1 MFQLS
6 TEQIATLDKLNSSIR
21 FVHQAPT
28 YEEDPQSGRPVL
40 KKHGRITCEV
50 FDKTTSQHYLSVDG
64 EDEKDAA
71 TKAIAKAIDAEKPL
85 TPAQKM
91 TKNFKAQDAQ
101 LKTVKGE
108 LEKAREENAKLKA
121 ELEAATTKK

>member
-6 TEQIATLDKLNSSIR
+6 QEQIATLEKLNSSIR

-71 TKAIAKAIDAEKPL
+71 TKAIMRAIDAEKPL

-91 TKNFKAQDAQ
+91 TKNFKAQDDE
-101 LKTVKGE
+101 LK
-108 LEKAREENAKLKA
+108 KAREEIAKLKA
-121 ELEAATTKK
+121 ELEVGKKK